1 MIKPDKTG
9 HYPFYIIHEPVTHP
23 SDTRAYFFKIDT
35 TIKKIRNALQ
45 KQFNDA
51 GFDLTVDQWVV
62 IDHLFRNPG
71 ISQNTISEMT
81 TKDAPTVTR
90 IIDLLSQKGLSER
103 RMADSDR
110 RKFLVYLTEA
120 GEAKYHEVL
129 PIVSAMRRKGWGDLS
144 EEDYQHFVRIM
155 DSIYTNISKE

>member
-1 MIKPDKTG
+1 M
-9 HYPFYIIHEPVTHP
+9 THP
-23 SDTRAYFFKIDT
+23 SDSRAYFFKIDT
-35 TIKKIRNALQ
+35 TIKKIRTALQ
-45 KQFNDA
+45 RQFNDA

-71 ISQNTISEMT
+71 ISQNTLADMT

-90 IIDLLSQKGLSER
+90 IIDLLAQKGLAER
-103 RMADSDR
+103 RLTDNDR

-144 EEDYQHFVRIM
+144 EADYQHFIRIM
-155 DSIYTNISKE
+155 DSIYQNVSR

>member
-1 MIKPDKTG
+1 M
-9 HYPFYIIHEPVTHP
+9 THP
-23 SDTRAYFFKIDT
+23 SDSRAYFFKIDT
-35 TIKKIRNALQ
+35 TIKKIRTALQ
-45 KQFNDA
+45 RQFNDA

-71 ISQNTISEMT
+71 ISQNTLTDMT

-90 IIDLLSQKGLSER
+90 IIDLLAQKGLTER
-103 RMADSDR
+103 RLTDNDR

-129 PIVSAMRRKGWGDLS
+129 PVVSAMRRKGWGDLS
-144 EEDYQHFVRIM
+144 EADYQHFVRIM
-155 DSIYTNISKE
+155 DSIYQNVSE

>member
-1 MIKPDKTG
+1 M
-9 HYPFYIIHEPVTHP
+9 THP
-23 SDTRAYFFKIDT
+23 SDSRAYFFKIDT
-35 TIKKIRNALQ
+35 TIKKIRTALQ
-45 KQFNDA
+45 RQFNEA

-71 ISQNTISEMT
+71 ISQNTLAEMT

-90 IIDLLSQKGLSER
+90 IIDLLAQKGLAER
-103 RMADSDR
+103 RLTDNDR

-120 GEAKYHEVL
+120 GDAKYNQVL

-144 EEDYQHFVRIM
+144 EADYQHFTRIM
-155 DSIYTNISKE
+155 DSIYQNVSE